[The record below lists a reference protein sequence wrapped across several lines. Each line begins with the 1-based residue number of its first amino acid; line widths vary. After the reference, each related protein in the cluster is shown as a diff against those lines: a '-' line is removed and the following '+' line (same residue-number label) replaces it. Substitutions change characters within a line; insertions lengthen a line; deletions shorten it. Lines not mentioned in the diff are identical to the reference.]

1 MNATVNVVCYTSEI
15 LSNGEHPL
23 MLRICKDGKK
33 KYQSEQS
40 TAFIN
45 STYRINQCNGIFLQ
59 NNFIFASINHTTMKS
74 KLLLFLFISSLSL
87 SMTSCIVTRHH
98 AKGLHK
104 KEVPPGHAKK
114 LHGKKSAKFEAPG
127 HHKR

>member
-1 MNATVNVVCYTSEI
+1 M
-15 LSNGEHPL
+15 
-23 MLRICKDGKK
+23 
-33 KYQSEQS
+33 
-40 TAFIN
+40 
-45 STYRINQCNGIFLQ
+45 FLQ
-59 NNFIFASINHTTMKS
+59 NNFIFAKINHTTMKS

-87 SMTSCIVTRHH
+87 SMTSIVVTRHH
-98 AKGLHK
+98 AKGPHK